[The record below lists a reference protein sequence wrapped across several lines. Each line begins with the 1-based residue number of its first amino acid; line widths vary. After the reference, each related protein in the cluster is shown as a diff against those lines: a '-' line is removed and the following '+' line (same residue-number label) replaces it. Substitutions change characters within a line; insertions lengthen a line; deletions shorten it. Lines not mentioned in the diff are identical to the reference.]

1 MSEVDQLLT
10 LINSVLQSEDKAQ
23 REAAEQAL
31 VGLRTSN
38 PNELL
43 LAFLVILA
51 GKYLKLFRTI
61 SDSSKKFLCISIE
74 T

>member
-10 LINSVLQSEDKAQ
+10 LINSVLQSEDKAK
-23 REAAEQAL
+23 REAAEQTL
-31 VGLRTSN
+31 VNLRSAN

-51 GKYLKLFRTI
+51 GIYSLI
-61 SDSSKKFLCISIE
+61 I
-74 T
+74 

>member
-1 MSEVDQLLT
+1 LIA
-10 LINSVLQSEDKAQ
+10 LINSVLQSDDKAK

-51 GKYLKLFRTI
+51 GNFLSLFRAI
-61 SDSSKKFLCISIE
+61 
-74 T
+74 

>member
-1 MSEVDQLLT
+1 MSEVDHLLT

-51 GKYLKLFRTI
+51 GKYLKLFGTI
-61 SDSSKKFLCISIE
+61 
-74 T
+74 